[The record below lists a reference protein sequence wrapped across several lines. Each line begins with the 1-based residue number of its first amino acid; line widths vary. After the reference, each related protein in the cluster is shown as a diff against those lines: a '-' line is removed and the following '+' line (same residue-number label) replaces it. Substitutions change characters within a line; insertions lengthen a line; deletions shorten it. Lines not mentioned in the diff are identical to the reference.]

1 MKKNK
6 ILIVDDNKLNRQSL
20 ADIFRKAYQIV
31 ESEDGKKAL
40 EYLKKD
46 KGLSVA
52 AIILDLIMPVMDGF
66 AFLEEFK
73 KHSEYKYIPIVIA
86 TTEDNVENEKRCLEY
101 GVCLLYT
108 SPSPLYSS
116 AASDVYKRQ
125 IPKSFH
131 REIIWFRVMNAIK
144 RSKQHF
150 LEYDSLTGIYNRQMF
165 YQKTRE
171 MLDDSKDQTFAFIRL
186 DIDRFKMI
194 NSFYGAAEGDRLLRC
209 MAHNICGVLSAY
221 KTYTYGRL
229 NSDVFGICVAVEKE
243 QDALLIAQKIRE
255 QVKKN
260 GELRCYLET
269 SAGCYIIRDKEME
282 VSAIYEHAVIAAQ
295 ECKGQYMHHE
305 ALYTEQMGKEMQR
318 EQQIINEMDTALE
331 EKQFVVYFQP
341 KYELDGYTPRAAEA
355 LVRWKKPD
363 GTMVSPGEFIPVFE
377 KNGFIIKLDYYV
389 WDQVCQL
396 IATALRAGRKPD
408 PISVNVSRVN
418 LYNPNFLES
427 LVNLV
432 EKYRIPPE
440 YLHLEL
446 TESVF
451 SDTENVILNAVN
463 YLHKA
468 GFTIL
473 MDDFGS
479 GYSSLNVLKDI
490 DLDVLKIDMKFLS
503 KGKDDGRGEKILA
516 AVIQMAKAL
525 DMPVIAEGVE
535 EKKQVQMLKRL
546 GCNYIQG
553 YYFAKP
559 MPQEDYERLARKS
572 HE

>member
-101 GVCLLYT
+101 GVW
-108 SPSPLYSS
+108 
-116 AASDVYKRQ
+116 DF

-171 MLDDSKDQTFAFIRL
+171 MLDDSKDETFAFIRL

-282 VSAIYEHAVIAAQ
+282 VSAIYDHAVIAAQ
-295 ECKGQYMHHE
+295 ESKGKYMHHE
-305 ALYTEQMGKEMQR
+305 SLYTEQMGKEMQR
-318 EQQIINEMDTALE
+318 EQH
-331 EKQFVVYFQP
+331 
-341 KYELDGYTPRAAEA
+341 
-355 LVRWKKPD
+355 
-363 GTMVSPGEFIPVFE
+363 
-377 KNGFIIKLDYYV
+377 IIKLDYYV

-503 KGKDDGRGEKILA
+503 KGTDDGRGEKILA